1 MRYARRWT
9 DDPPI
14 WTDDRD
20 INIRQPMCGYSA
32 ARWAIWNSK
41 FFAGLVVVEFV
52 WKIVS
57 PVVLPVD
64 VTWAMMG
71 WIDLGALVPFAFSNA
86 IGTGIA
92 IHNCNKRDARNQ
104 G

>member
-1 MRYARRWT
+1 MG
-9 DDPPI
+9 DL
-14 WTDDRD
+14 
-20 INIRQPMCGYSA
+20 Q
-32 ARWAIWNSK
+32 
-41 FFAGLVVVEFV
+41 FHAGAVVLEFV

-57 PVVLPVD
+57 AVVLPVG

-71 WIDLGALVPFAFSNA
+71 WIDLAVLVMFGLNNA